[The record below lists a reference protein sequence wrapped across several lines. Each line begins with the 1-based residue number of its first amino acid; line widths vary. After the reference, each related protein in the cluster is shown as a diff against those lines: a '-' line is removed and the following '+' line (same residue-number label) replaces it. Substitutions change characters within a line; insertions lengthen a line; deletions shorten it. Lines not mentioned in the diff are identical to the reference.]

1 MILRTSGLSKAYGA
15 RTVLSDVD
23 MTVAGG
29 SVYGLVGPNG
39 AGKTTLLSI
48 LAGLRRASAG
58 SVQLDVP
65 RSRVALLPDTPQFEP
80 WLTGREV
87 VSLAG
92 RLAAVAVGDRAID
105 ATAAV
110 ERTVADAGLADRA
123 DDPVGAYSRGM
134 LQRLGLAATLVGQP
148 EVLLLDEPASA
159 LDPAGRR
166 DVLDLIRGLR
176 GRATVLLSSHILA
189 DVQEVCDTIG
199 ILRAGRLLYQGP
211 LEALLIGRAVPAYRA
226 HLRPPLEPV
235 QRILRSQPWV
245 TDVLDSG
252 PDELRILINS
262 RSEAERQLA
271 PVLGAAGARVVS
283 LVPEEPDLEDV
294 FLELTDEPVAS

>member
-1 MILRTSGLSKAYGA
+1 MILRTNGLSKAYGA

-87 VSLAG
+87 VSLAA
-92 RLAAVAVGDRAID
+92 RLAAVAIGDRAID

-110 ERTVADAGLADRA
+110 ERRWPTPAWPTGPDDR
-123 DDPVGAYSRGM
+123 VGGYSRGM

-166 DVLDLIRGLR
+166 TYWTSSAVCGAGPRWCCP
-176 GRATVLLSSHILA
+176 ATSSPT
-189 DVQEVCDTIG
+189 C
-199 ILRAGRLLYQGP
+199 R
-211 LEALLIGRAVPAYRA
+211 
-226 HLRPPLEPV
+226 
-235 QRILRSQPWV
+235 RSA
-245 TDVLDSG
+245 T
-252 PDELRILINS
+252 S
-262 RSEAERQLA
+262 RRT
-271 PVLGAAGARVVS
+271 P
-283 LVPEEPDLEDV
+283 
-294 FLELTDEPVAS
+294 